1 MWKDNFSLIQW
12 SVYCISQLEPCQ
24 ITPLTA
30 IGKVGG
36 WVGPSLQQRPRSKW
50 GRCTLRAIEKIES
63 YLKGRGFCSVSNW
76 QTFTVFT
83 LLNKSRDSCNYVA
96 LSWGR
101 RGILDLIIPEGD
113 KKNPE
118 GPSRGLCPR
127 DGPEGFF
134 LDPEGWLK
142 TWSRVWLLTMTFFT
156 NSRPAVLQGD
166 DNIHN
171 HP

>member
-1 MWKDNFSLIQW
+1 M
-12 SVYCISQLEPCQ
+12 
-24 ITPLTA
+24 
-30 IGKVGG
+30 
-36 WVGPSLQQRPRSKW
+36 RS
-50 GRCTLRAIEKIES
+50 
-63 YLKGRGFCSVSNW
+63 GF
-76 QTFTVFT
+76 
-83 LLNKSRDSCNYVA
+83 VA
-96 LSWGR
+96 LSWGE
-101 RGILDLIIPEGD
+101 RGIMDLIIPEGD

-166 DNIHN
+166 DNIHYYTVLQILFLSRVRQFFHNMDANLLVNRGIMDFSTVIIPQFANRGIMTVLKSIIIRFVSKAYDYGFQYCHN
-171 HP
+171 HTVC